1 MQPSR
6 RQRPPAMQSE
16 PLMGGPA
23 PSMGFRR
30 FLCCCFDR
38 YLSAAWL
45 KIARPIVAKS
55 QTLKPPIGRQRQ
67 AQACPAMAV
76 KVFEELPRLDA

>member
-1 MQPSR
+1 MQSSR

-30 FLCCCFDR
+30 LFCCCFHQ

-45 KIARPIVAKS
+45 WIARPIVARS
-55 QTLKPPIGRQRQ
+55 QTLKPPIGRQRPT
-67 AQACPAMAV
+67 QACPAMAV